1 MARKRSS
8 SSEFACKVMQLWRA
22 WKTLQISPLLLLLL
36 LLKQEPCL
44 PLPYC
49 EQLTIQVESIKI
61 KPRINISTN
70 VAKGLKKNKTLNYYT
85 TKCTQKKFFEFLLR
99 CRIFSPNFEVF
110 IRFFLKE
117 LSWSKSCL
125 EYQTC
130 F

>member
-1 MARKRSS
+1 MARKRS

-22 WKTLQISPLLLLLL
+22 WKTLQISPYCHCFSTKPPVRLLL
-36 LLKQEPCL
+36 
-44 PLPYC
+44 PYF

-99 CRIFSPNFEVF
+99 CRVFSPNFEVF

>member
-22 WKTLQISPLLLLLL
+22 WKTLQISPPPLLLLLLL

-44 PLPYC
+44 PPPYC

-99 CRIFSPNFEVF
+99 CRVFSPNFEVF

-117 LSWSKSCL
+117 LS
-125 EYQTC
+125 
-130 F
+130 